1 MEFEIPEDM
10 CDRAGGI
17 ASLHSAAS
25 GVCGGRLPELPSV
38 PAIGRATGDQRTG
51 GTGIY
56 GDADAG
62 TNRRC
67 GGMEDVRV
75 ADGDC
80 L

>member
-10 CDRAGGI
+10 CDRAVGI
-17 ASLHSAAS
+17 ASLHSAPS
-25 GVCGGRLPELPSV
+25 GVCGGRIAELPSV
-38 PAIGRATGDQRTG
+38 PVLGRAAGDPCTG

-62 TNRRC
+62 ADGRGR
-67 GGMEDVRV
+67 GMEDVRL